1 MTILAIDLGKFKS
14 VSCFFDPATQQ
25 AGYRTLPTTPTA
37 IHDLLVE
44 LSPTRLVVEVCTS
57 SGWIADLAEALGIDV
72 EVANP
77 NTEGWRWKHVKRKTD
92 KDDALKLAK
101 LSAAGQLPTVHLP
114 GSEVR
119 RWRSLIVYRH
129 KLVGRRTAIY
139 NRLRATL
146 DSVGRSHPAGCPG
159 LVEGRTRQ
167 ARSPRP
173 GRWPTARCTNCGG
186 ASCTSSC
193 NCSTPCRHRSKP
205 SNRNSTRSATPTR
218 RSAVSAPFP
227 GVGPRLGE
235 LVVAMLDDP
244 HRFRTA
250 RQVGSYAGL
259 VPRRYQSGTYDYQGR
274 VSKQGCAFLRKLLVE
289 VAWAMRR
296 HNPQARDFFDRVSA
310 GEKTRRKKAAV
321 ATGRKVLT
329 WCWAL
334 LRDQRD
340 WQSDPPA
347 PNRPRFTP
355 GSAQGHRGVTR
366 RSDARPE
373 TPRTETIIKLEA
385 KVLHKSATAE
395 ARLTN

>member
-14 VSCFFDPATQQ
+14 VSCLFDPATQQ
-25 AGYRTLPTTPTA
+25 AGYRTLPTTPAA

-44 LSPTRLVVEVCTS
+44 LGPTQLVVEVCTS
-57 SGWIADLAEALGIDV
+57 SGWIVDLAAALGV
-72 EVANP
+72 AAQVANP

-101 LSAAGQLPTVHLP
+101 LSAAGQLPIVHLP
-114 GSEVR
+114 GAEVR

-139 NRLRATL
+139 NRLRALL
-146 DSVGRSHPAGCPG
+146 DSVGRSHPAGAKGWSKVGLEKLHALAHPLADCPPAELWRG
-159 LVEGRTRQ
+159 ELHVELQLLSALQTQIKTVEAKLDAIGDADAKVRRVRTI
-167 ARSPRP
+167 
-173 GRWPTARCTNCGG
+173 
-186 ASCTSSC
+186 
-193 NCSTPCRHRSKP
+193 
-205 SNRNSTRSATPTR
+205 
-218 RSAVSAPFP
+218 P

-244 HRFRTA
+244 RRFRTA

-274 VSKQGCAFLRKLLVE
+274 VSKQGCALLRKLLVE

-296 HNPQARDFFDRVSA
+296 HNPPARDFFDRVSA

-334 LRDQRD
+334 LRDERD
-340 WQSDPPA
+340 WQSDPPPGRA
-347 PNRPRFTP
+347 PGRAKAT
-355 GSAQGHRGVTR
+355 GS
-366 RSDARPE
+366 P
-373 TPRTETIIKLEA
+373 P
-385 KVLHKSATAE
+385 KVLKAVA
-395 ARLTN
+395 A